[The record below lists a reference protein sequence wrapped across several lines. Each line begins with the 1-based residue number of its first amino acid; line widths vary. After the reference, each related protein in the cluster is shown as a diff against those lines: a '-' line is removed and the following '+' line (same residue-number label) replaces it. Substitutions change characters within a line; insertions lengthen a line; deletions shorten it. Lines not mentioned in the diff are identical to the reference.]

1 MLKSSFYFQI
11 VSGLRRAGGETG
23 AGGELPDPR
32 VAPPGGEAGAAG
44 VHAESRPG
52 GGARKVTFR

>member
-11 VSGLRRAGGETG
+11 VSGLRRAGGETR

-32 VAPPGGEAGAAG
+32 VAPPGGEAGAAR
-44 VHAESRPG
+44 VHAES
-52 GGARKVTFR
+52 